1 MQDQGLVSMRVR
13 LVDADELFTQAATQL
28 MAEMGIGYD
37 RYTKEEMHEFTQ
49 AVVAESSA
57 IWEEF
62 ILWVT
67 CGDDKRERTRMLLKA
82 NMQIQDLL

>member
-28 MAEMGIGYD
+28 MEEMGIGYD

-82 NMQIQDLL
+82 NMKIQDLL